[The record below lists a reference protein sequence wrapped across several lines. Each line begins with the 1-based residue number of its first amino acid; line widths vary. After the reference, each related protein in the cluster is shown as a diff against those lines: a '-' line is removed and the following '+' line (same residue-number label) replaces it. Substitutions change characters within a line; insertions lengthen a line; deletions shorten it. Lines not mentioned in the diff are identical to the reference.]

1 MWVHTPDRYFWW
13 VTWPDDDNIEFWSKQ
28 FNELV
33 FRFKI
38 EWLIPRDY
46 AEKFLQA
53 EKWYSFEVLSSIN
66 DFHRNSTVQY
76 LIH

>member
-28 FNELV
+28 FNEYIYRLKSEW
-33 FRFKI
+33 KI
-38 EWLIPRDY
+38 PWAY
-46 AEKFLQA
+46 AEKFLSA
-53 EKWYSFEVLSSIN
+53 EKWYSLEVLSSIN
-66 DFHRNSTVQY
+66 DFRRNPTVQH